1 MTRKPP
7 IEKPPSPTG
16 GPAKGESLAAGLV
29 ATGIDPMRP
38 LIERLARRERGR
50 LVADIL
56 AKIGPARLELA
67 EDVVQDAVIAA
78 MATWPYKGLP
88 DKPAAWLSTVAR
100 NKAYDRLR
108 REGREQAFE
117 TEVGPETAAQR
128 PDDPKARTG
137 EARQSGTGPGEAATH
152 ATQSVNDDMY
162 GQFIGTRITDPEL
175 KLIFLCSQPA
185 LKPEDQLL
193 LMLKVVSG
201 FTARDMAAL
210 LFKKEAAVG
219 QRLAR
224 AKRTLRALPDSL
236 TDSPSRF
243 EVAARMEVVLKGIY
257 LMFAVGYAPQT
268 GDSIIRRDVAEE
280 ALRLI
285 SLLTENDVTATP
297 QAHALAALLYFQAS
311 RFDSRVGE
319 GGAPILMAAQ
329 DRTLW
334 NRRYI
339 DAGMRHLKASQGG
352 KTLSRYHL
360 EAGIAAAHASA
371 RTFETTDWS
380 HIASLYARLE
390 DMTGSPIVAVNACVA
405 VAFDGAPEKAWLRL
419 EALARE
425 PALETYAPYHVA
437 RAEVLR
443 MLARPD
449 AAAAAYRQALACNTS
464 IPTGEHIEAQLAA
477 CL

>member
-1 MTRKPP
+1 MTQKPP
-7 IEKPPSPTG
+7 PRSSSQP
-16 GPAKGESLAAGLV
+16 KGERPADEPVHG
-29 ATGIDPMRP
+29 GIDPMRP

-56 AKIGPARLELA
+56 SKIGASRLELA

-108 REGREQAFE
+108 REGREQVFE
-117 TEVGPETAAQR
+117 PDGAPEMVVQIHEGS
-128 PDDPKARTG
+128 KADGAET
-137 EARQSGTGPGEAATH
+137 RQSGAGPTQAATRVS
-152 ATQSVNDDMY
+152 QSMDDEMY

-210 LFKKEAAVG
+210 MFKKEAALG

-224 AKRTLRALPDSL
+224 AKRTLRTLPENL
-236 TDSPSRF
+236 TESPSRF
-243 EVAARMEVVLKGIY
+243 EVSARMEVVLKGIY
-257 LMFAVGYAPQT
+257 LMFALGYAPQS

-285 SLLTENDVTATP
+285 ALLTANEVTATP

-319 GGAPILMAAQ
+319 GGAPVLMAAQ
-329 DRTLW
+329 NRTLW
-334 NRRYI
+334 NRGYI

-352 KTLSRYHL
+352 KTLTRYHL

-371 RTFETTDWS
+371 RTFETTDWT
-380 HIASLYARLE
+380 HIAKMYAQLE
-390 DMTGSPIVAVNACVA
+390 GMTGSPIVAVNGCVA

-425 PALETYAPYHVA
+425 PALENYAPYHVA

-449 AAAAAYRQALACNTS
+449 AAATAYKQALACSTS
-464 IPTGEHIEAQLAA
+464 TPTAEHIEAQLAA